1 MNGVR
6 PRDIQG
12 LQSLRTPCWLAHTA
26 HSGSGDCALR
36 RSDDLRTMEKLKSA
50 TLKPCLSCTDKRR
63 QEATATWPV
72 ARCSTGGEGSVAG
85 RSARISKPAE
95 FAGSECVCCQAGWA
109 CRNVQLALYDYTS
122 TSRHATS
129 CAVHRSRGARCK
141 PEGTL
146 RTLKPCCTA
155 CANQAQPASY
165 GRSSFCMPCSACM
178 PGTARRGW
186 WRCCRQQP
194 QIRQ

>member
-1 MNGVR
+1 M
-6 PRDIQG
+6 
-12 LQSLRTPCWLAHTA
+12 T
-26 HSGSGDCALR
+26 CAR
-36 RSDDLRTMEKLKSA
+36 WKKPKSA
-50 TLKPCLSCTDKRR
+50 SLKPCLSCTVKRS

-109 CRNVQLALYDYTS
+109 CRSVQLVLYDYTS
-122 TSRHATS
+122 TSRDGAS
-129 CAVHRSRGARCK
+129 CAAHRSRGARCK

-155 CANQAQPASY
+155 CANQAQPGSY

-186 WRCCRQQP
+186 WRCCRQRP
-194 QIRQ
+194 QIGQEMTFVHVHEKDGIRRDLLTRNSCNNNSTAAEASDPD